1 MENLADLP
9 LDVLLSAYLDGELDE
24 AAAGEIEARLATD
37 TETRALLDRLKAGS
51 AHGDQL
57 FDALLR
63 EPAPLHLARAIKDAA
78 DRGET
83 SQPSAPLMARAGRG
97 WFFGQVPQAIAAS
110 ALLLLGGGYA
120 GYTVGRQYEPQ
131 RQVAAEQ
138 PSEANSPTTL
148 SVGGQTRSFT
158 VGASGSAPS
167 GRLVSAR
174 DVLAVHAVY
183 AAQESRAA
191 EIPAAELVV
200 LTDWLRDSARV
211 AFEVPDL
218 TADGLTF
225 EGGRLVVISGKPA
238 AALYYRDAGGER
250 VGVYFSEGKTDP
262 LRLTEGDVTLLAG
275 MRNGLS
281 WFVAAPS
288 SLAETDRLA
297 EHVDAAVR

>member
-1 MENLADLP
+1 MENLDDLP

-24 AAAGEIEARLATD
+24 AATEKIEARLATD
-37 TETRALLDRLKAGS
+37 AEARALLDRLKAGS
-51 AHGDQL
+51 AHGDAL

-97 WFFGQVPQAIAAS
+97 WFFGQIPQAIAAS

-131 RQVAAEQ
+131 QQAAEDA
-138 PSEANSPTTL
+138 PSEAKAPATL

-167 GRLVSAR
+167 GRQVGAR

-183 AAQESRAA
+183 AAQKSRAA
-191 EIPAAELVV
+191 EIPATELGV

-218 TADGLTF
+218 TGDGLTF

-238 AALYYRDAGGER
+238 AALYYRDAEEER
-250 VGVYFSEGKTDP
+250 VGVYFTEGKTDP
-262 LRLTEGDVTLLAG
+262 VRLTEGGVTLLAG
-275 MRNGLS
+275 MRDGLS

-288 SLAETDRLA
+288 SVSKPDRLA
-297 EHVDAAVR
+297 EEVDAAVR